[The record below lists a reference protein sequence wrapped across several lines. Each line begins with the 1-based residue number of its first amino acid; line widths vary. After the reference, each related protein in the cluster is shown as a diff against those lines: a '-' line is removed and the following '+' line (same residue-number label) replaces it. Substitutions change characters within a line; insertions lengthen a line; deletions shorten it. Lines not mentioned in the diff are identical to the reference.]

1 MFDFL
6 ENAEIAKEKKKRRKK
21 EYGKELRLQIEQN
34 RLKKLGDKKQ
44 IQKED
49 SRENRLYL
57 NEDKSFFPK
66 RNNNSIK
73 NLDKLKDSIDNIL
86 MKYKLR
92 NKFSSSKNEIFGNDK
107 NIKNNFENFRFV
119 TENNYNNILRSKS
132 RIFNINKEKDIEN
145 YNCTDNNITSKQKN
159 QHFMKKSLSQMI
171 KSIPIQ
177 HNNLAKSHIKLDNK
191 NLMEEIDIQFLF
203 KRFVEQQIR
212 TINEYSTQIENIFY
226 LNYKIKEKNIL
237 LFNSLI
243 KNEKNKAIETIKNE
257 KNKLK
262 EKFGFFPLEKIYDYR
277 IEQLFNKILNKI
289 ISIYSSINQ
298 TKINNFINIYDS
310 NNNNEICILKGKTD
324 FSKMSKIN
332 NDVYSLNR
340 INLDDDLNFFDF
352 WEDKFK
358 NEIMNKKNKI
368 LNVNET
374 ININNIKSIINNKNE
389 NNLNILPANNFFKNV
404 KLKQFK
410 EKNKDKIKELKLPDI
425 CLKDRLFKLRNKSAC
440 NKNYECFFK

>member
-6 ENAEIAKEKKKRRKK
+6 ENAEILKEKKKQRKK

-66 RNNNSIK
+66 RNKNRIK

-92 NKFSSSKNEIFGNDK
+92 NKFSSSKNEIFGKDK
-107 NIKNNFENFRFV
+107 NIKNNFENFRFI

-145 YNCTDNNITSKQKN
+145 YNCTDNNMTSKQKN

-226 LNYKIKEKNIL
+226 LNYKIKDKNIL

-298 TKINNFINIYDS
+298 TKINNFIN
-310 NNNNEICILKGKTD
+310 NNEICILKGKTD

-332 NDVYSLNR
+332 NDIYSLNR
-340 INLDDDLNFFDF
+340 INLDYDLNFFDF

-425 CLKDRLFKLRNKSAC
+425 CLKDRLFKIRNKSAC

>member
-66 RNNNSIK
+66 RNKNRIK

-92 NKFSSSKNEIFGNDK
+92 NKFSSSKNEIFGKDK
-107 NIKNNFENFRFV
+107 NIKNNFENFRFI

-145 YNCTDNNITSKQKN
+145 YNCTDNNMTSKQKN

-177 HNNLAKSHIKLDNK
+177 HNNLAKSHIKLYNK

-226 LNYKIKEKNIL
+226 LNYKIKDKNIL

-298 TKINNFINIYDS
+298 TKINNFIN
-310 NNNNEICILKGKTD
+310 NNEICILKGKTD

-332 NDVYSLNR
+332 NDIYSLNR
-340 INLDDDLNFFDF
+340 INLDYDLNFFDF

-425 CLKDRLFKLRNKSAC
+425 CLKDRLFKIRNKSAC

>member
-6 ENAEIAKEKKKRRKK
+6 ENAEIVKEIKKQKKK

-73 NLDKLKDSIDNIL
+73 NLDKLKVSIDNIL

-92 NKFSSSKNEIFGNDK
+92 NKISSSKNEIFGKDK
-107 NIKNNFENFRFV
+107 NIKNKFENFRFI

-132 RIFNINKEKDIEN
+132 RIFNINVEKDIEN

-226 LNYKIKEKNIL
+226 LNYKIKDKNIL

-289 ISIYSSINQ
+289 ISIYSSI
-298 TKINNFINIYDS
+298 TLLVFLR
-310 NNNNEICILKGKTD
+310 ETATL
-324 FSKMSKIN
+324 
-332 NDVYSLNR
+332 
-340 INLDDDLNFFDF
+340 
-352 WEDKFK
+352 
-358 NEIMNKKNKI
+358 KNKHNYNMF
-368 LNVNET
+368 L
-374 ININNIKSIINNKNE
+374 
-389 NNLNILPANNFFKNV
+389 L
-404 KLKQFK
+404 
-410 EKNKDKIKELKLPDI
+410 
-425 CLKDRLFKLRNKSAC
+425 LRQ
-440 NKNYECFFK
+440 

>member
-6 ENAEIAKEKKKRRKK
+6 ENAEILKEKKKQRKK
-21 EYGKELRLQIEQN
+21 VYGKELRLQIEQN
-34 RLKKLGDKKQ
+34 RFKKLGDKKQ
-44 IQKED
+44 IQIED
-49 SRENRLYL
+49 SRENRLLL

-92 NKFSSSKNEIFGNDK
+92 NKFTSSKNEIFGKDK

-145 YNCTDNNITSKQKN
+145 YNCTDNNMTSKQKN

-226 LNYKIKEKNIL
+226 LNYKIKDKNIL

-298 TKINNFINIYDS
+298 TKINNFIN
-310 NNNNEICILKGKTD
+310 NNEICILKGKTD

-332 NDVYSLNR
+332 NDIYSLNR

-425 CLKDRLFKLRNKSAC
+425 CLKDRLFKIRNKSAC

>member
-1 MFDFL
+1 MLDFL
-6 ENAEIAKEKKKRRKK
+6 ENAEIVKEIKKQRKK

-34 RLKKLGDKKQ
+34 RFKKLGDKKQ

-66 RNNNSIK
+66 RNKNRIK

-92 NKFSSSKNEIFGNDK
+92 NKFSSSKNEIFGKDK

-177 HNNLAKSHIKLDNK
+177 HNNLAKSHIKLYNK

-226 LNYKIKEKNIL
+226 LNYKIKDKNIL

-298 TKINNFINIYDS
+298 TKINNFIN
-310 NNNNEICILKGKTD
+310 NNEICILKGKTD

-332 NDVYSLNR
+332 NDIYSLNR
-340 INLDDDLNFFDF
+340 INLDYDLNFFDF

-425 CLKDRLFKLRNKSAC
+425 CLKDRLFKIRNKSAC

>member
-1 MFDFL
+1 MLDFL
-6 ENAEIAKEKKKRRKK
+6 ENAEIVKEIKKQRKK

-49 SRENRLYL
+49 SWENRLLL

-92 NKFSSSKNEIFGNDK
+92 NKFSSSKNEIFRNDK

-145 YNCTDNNITSKQKN
+145 YNCTDNNMTSKQKN

-177 HNNLAKSHIKLDNK
+177 HNNLAKSNIKLDNK

-226 LNYKIKEKNIL
+226 LNYKIKDKNIL

-298 TKINNFINIYDS
+298 TKINNFIN
-310 NNNNEICILKGKTD
+310 NNEICILKGKTD

-332 NDVYSLNR
+332 NDIYSLNR

-425 CLKDRLFKLRNKSAC
+425 CLKDRLFKIRNKSAC